1 MIRRSLFKAWHAAA
15 FKRAASN
22 VLGTAVAGA
31 VGISLLLGAQAAYAN
46 LVDLVANGESAEA
59 LSLLAAGTDV
69 DAMLADGSTA
79 LLYAA
84 YNGDAELTKA
94 LLDAGADPDARNEYG
109 SFPLSEAVQSGNVDV
124 VRLLLEHDADPDRG
138 NLEGE
143 TALMVA
149 ARAGNIPAAELLLE
163 HGADVNATESWGG
176 QNALMWASAQ
186 SQPEM
191 MKLLIAHGADLNAHG
206 AARYWD
212 RRIMNEPRPK
222 DMNKGGF
229 NPILYAARQ
238 GCIECVKVLAEA
250 GADLNATDPDRTSA
264 LNLALINLHFDT
276 AAALIEAG
284 ADVNQWD
291 LFGRAPLYNAIDLH
305 TLPTGGRT
313 DIPSEDE
320 LTGYDVA
327 KLLLERGANPNMQLK
342 VRPPYRNAV
351 FDRGADNVLANGAT
365 PLIRAA
371 RAADVESAK
380 LLLEHGAL
388 VDLPNSR
395 GHTPLLIV
403 AGIDWPAAP
412 TRGRFKTEEASID
425 MIQLLLDHGA
435 DINALTGDPARR
447 PITQLTD
454 TERGAGLQPAIRGA
468 GLVDG
473 QTALHA
479 AAKMGWNKIVKFLID
494 KGATQQVVDS
504 SGRTP
509 YDLAMGIY
517 PAAYNAPPSQPILE
531 TAALLREEC
540 LKVDGCVIPEP
551 AIGTATSA
559 E

>member
-1 MIRRSLFKAWHAAA
+1 MKLRTLF
-15 FKRAASN
+15 RATAS
-22 VLGTAVAGA
+22 TGA
-31 VGISLLLGAQAAYAN
+31 LSALLMLGAPLAHAN
-46 LVDLVANGESAEA
+46 LVDLVASGESAEA

-69 DAMLADGSTA
+69 DARLSDGTTA

-84 YNGDAELTKA
+84 YNGDAALAKA
-94 LLDAGADPDARNEYG
+94 LLEAGADPDIGNEYG

-124 VRLLLEHDADPDRG
+124 VRLLLEHEANPNQG

-149 ARAGNIPAAELLLE
+149 ARAGYLDAAKLLLE
-163 HGADVNATESWGG
+163 HGADVNAKESWGG

-186 SQPEM
+186 SQPAM
-191 MKLLIAHGADLNAHG
+191 MKLLIAHGADINAHG

-238 GCIECVKVLAEA
+238 GCVECVNVLVEA
-250 GADLNATDPDRTSA
+250 GANLNATDPDRTSA

-276 AAALIEAG
+276 AAALVEAG

-291 LFGRAPLYNAIDLH
+291 LFGRGPLYNAIDLH

-313 DIPSEDE
+313 DIPSEDK

-403 AGIDWPAAP
+403 SGIDWPSAP
-412 TRGRFKTEEASID
+412 TRGRFKTEAQSIE
-425 MIQLLLDHGA
+425 MIQLLLDNGA

-447 PITQLTD
+447 PATQLSD

-479 AAKMGWNKIVKFLID
+479 AAKMGWNGIVKFLID
-494 KGATQQVVDS
+494 KGAKQQVVDS

-509 YDLAMGIY
+509 FDLAMGIY
-517 PAAYNAPPSQPILE
+517 PAAYNAPPSEPLLD
-531 TAALLREEC
+531 TATLLRDEC
-540 LKVDGCVIPEP
+540 LKVDGCMIPES
-551 AIGTATSA
+551 ILGSATSTR
-559 E
+559 

>member
-1 MIRRSLFKAWHAAA
+1 MKLRKLFKATAAG
-15 FKRAASN
+15 FFRT
-22 VLGTAVAGA
+22 TAAGA
-31 VGISLLLGAQAAYAN
+31 FRGVTVGAVSTLLLAGAPVYAN
-46 LVDLVANGESAEA
+46 LVDLVASGESAEA

-69 DAMLADGSTA
+69 NARLADGSTA

-84 YNGDAELTKA
+84 YNGNAELTKA
-94 LLDAGADPDARNEYG
+94 LLDAGADPNVGNEYG

-124 VRLLLEHDADPDRG
+124 IRLLLEHDANPDQG

-149 ARAGNIPAAELLLE
+149 ARAGNLDAAKLLLE
-163 HGADVNATESWGG
+163 HGADVNAKESWGG

-191 MKLLIAHGADLNAHG
+191 MKLLIAHGADLNEHG

-238 GCIECVKVLAEA
+238 GCVECVNVLAGA

-313 DIPSEDE
+313 DIPSEDK
-320 LTGYDVA
+320 LTGIEVA

-371 RAADVESAK
+371 RSADVESAK
-380 LLLEHGAL
+380 LLLDHGAL

-403 AGIDWPAAP
+403 SGIDWPSAP
-412 TRGRFKTEEASID
+412 TRGRFKTEEASIE

-435 DINALTGDPARR
+435 NINALTGDPARR

-479 AAKMGWNKIVKFLID
+479 AAKMGWNRIVKFLID
-494 KGATQQVVDS
+494 NGATQQVVDS

-509 YDLAMGIY
+509 FDLAMGIY
-517 PAAYNAPPSQPILE
+517 PAAYNTPPSEPLLD
-531 TAALLREEC
+531 TAELLREEC

-551 AIGTATSA
+551 ALGTATSA
-559 E
+559 Q

>member
-1 MIRRSLFKAWHAAA
+1 MKIRSSIMA
-15 FKRAASN
+15 
-22 VLGTAVAGA
+22 AGA
-31 VGISLLLGAQAAYAN
+31 VSAMLLAGAQAAFAN
-46 LVDLVANGESAEA
+46 LVDLVANGERAEA
-59 LSLLAAGTDV
+59 LTLLASGTDV
-69 DAMLADGSTA
+69 NVTLGDGSTA

-84 YNGDAELTKA
+84 YNGDAELVAK
-94 LLDAGADPDARNEYG
+94 LLAAGADPNMRNEYG
-109 SFPLSEAVQSGNVDV
+109 SFPLSEAVQNGNVEV
-124 VRLLLEHDADPDRG
+124 IELLLEHAADPNLG

-149 ARAGNIPAAELLLE
+149 ARSGHLAAAELLLD
-163 HGADVNATESWGG
+163 HGADVNAKESWGG

-191 MKLLIAHGADLNAHG
+191 MKLLIAHGADVDEHG
-206 AARYWD
+206 AARLWD

-238 GCIECVKVLAEA
+238 GCIECVKVLSEA
-250 GADLNATDPDRTSA
+250 GADLSATDPDRTSA

-305 TLPTGGRT
+305 TLPVGGRT
-313 DIPSEDE
+313 DIPSEDR
-320 LTGYDVA
+320 LSGYDVA

-351 FDRGADNVLANGAT
+351 FDRGADNVLAEGAT

-371 RAADVESAK
+371 RAADVESVK
-380 LLLEHGAL
+380 LLLENGAL
-388 VDLPNSR
+388 VDLPNAR

-403 AGIDWPAAP
+403 SGIDWPSAP
-412 TRGRFKTEEASID
+412 TRGRYKTEEASIET
-425 MIQLLLDHGA
+425 IKVLLEHGA
-435 DINALTGDPARR
+435 DINAVTGDPARR
-447 PITQLTD
+447 PITQLSD
-454 TERGAGLQPAIRGA
+454 AERGAGLQPAIRGA

-479 AAKMGWNKIVKFLID
+479 AAKMGWNKIIKFLID
-494 KGATQQVVDS
+494 NGAKQQVVDS

-517 PAAYNAPPSQPILE
+517 PAAYNAPPSEPILE
-531 TAALLREEC
+531 TAALLRDEC

-551 AIGTATSA
+551 AIGTTAPA
-559 E
+559 AQ

>member
-1 MIRRSLFKAWHAAA
+1 MKLHTLFKATTKGAFKAA
-15 FKRAASN
+15 FRGA
-22 VLGTAVAGA
+22 TAGA
-31 VGISLLLGAQAAYAN
+31 AVSTLLLAGAPVYAN

-59 LSLLAAGTDV
+59 LSLLASGTDV
-69 DAMLADGSTA
+69 NERLSDGSTA

-84 YNGDAELTKA
+84 YNGNAELTKA
-94 LLDAGADPDARNEYG
+94 LLDAGADANVGNEYG
-109 SFPLSEAVQSGNVDV
+109 SFPLSEAVQNGNVDV
-124 VRLLLEHDADPDRG
+124 IRLLLEHGANPDQG

-149 ARAGNIPAAELLLE
+149 ARAGNLDAAKLLLD
-163 HGADVNATESWGG
+163 HGADVNAKESWGG

-191 MKLLIAHGADLNAHG
+191 MKLLIAHGADLNEHG

-238 GCIECVKVLAEA
+238 GCVECVNVLAEA

-313 DIPSEDE
+313 DIPSEDT
-320 LTGYDVA
+320 LTGIDVA

-342 VRPPYRNAV
+342 VRPPYRNAI

-380 LLLEHGAL
+380 LLLDHGAL

-403 AGIDWPAAP
+403 SGIDWPSAP
-412 TRGRFKTEEASID
+412 TRGRFKTEEASIE

-435 DINALTGDPARR
+435 NINALTGDPARR

-454 TERGAGLQPAIRGA
+454 AERGAGLQPAIRGA

-479 AAKMGWNKIVKFLID
+479 AAKMGWNRIVKFLID
-494 KGATQQVVDS
+494 NGATQQVVDT

-509 YDLAMGIY
+509 FDLAMGIY
-517 PAAYNAPPSQPILE
+517 PA
-531 TAALLREEC
+531 
-540 LKVDGCVIPEP
+540 
-551 AIGTATSA
+551 
-559 E
+559 

>member
-1 MIRRSLFKAWHAAA
+1 MKLRILATTM
-15 FKRAASN
+15 
-22 VLGTAVAGA
+22 LLAGA
-31 VGISLLLGAQAAYAN
+31 PAVQAEA
-46 LVDLVANGESAEA
+46 LVDLVAGGERAEA
-59 LSLLAAGTDV
+59 LTLLAAGTDV
-69 DAMLADGSTA
+69 DATLSDGSTA

-84 YNGDAELTKA
+84 YEGDTELVGK
-94 LLDAGADPDARNEYG
+94 LLAAGADPNRGNEYG
-109 SFPLSEAVQSGNVDV
+109 SFPLSEAVQQGSVEV
-124 VRLLLEHDADPDRG
+124 VALLLEHDADPNQA

-149 ARAGNIPAAELLLE
+149 ARQGDLATARLLLE
-163 HGADVNATESWGG
+163 HGADVNAKEQWGG

-191 MKLLIAHGADLNAHG
+191 MKLLIAAGANLDEHG
-206 AARYWD
+206 AARLWD

-229 NPILYAARQ
+229 NPLLYAARQ
-238 GCIECVKVLAEA
+238 GCIECVQVLAEA
-250 GADLNATDPDRTSA
+250 GADLNATDPDRISP

-291 LFGRAPLYNAIDLH
+291 LFGRAPLYNALDLH
-305 TLPTGGRT
+305 TLPVGGRT
-313 DIPSEDE
+313 DIPSEDK

-327 KLLLERGANPNMQLK
+327 KMLLERGANPNMQLK

-351 FDRGADNVLANGAT
+351 FDRGSDNVLAEGAT

-371 RAADVESAK
+371 RAADVESVE

-388 VDLPNSR
+388 VDLPNAR

-403 AGIDWPAAP
+403 AGIDWPSAP
-412 TRGRFKTEEASID
+412 TRGRYKTEEQSIET
-425 MIQLLLDHGA
+425 IKVLLEHGA
-435 DINALTGDPARR
+435 DINAVTGDPARR
-447 PITQLTD
+447 PITQLSD
-454 TERGAGLQPAIRGA
+454 AERGAGLQPAIRGA

-494 KGATQQVVDS
+494 NGATQQVADS
-504 SGRTP
+504 VGRTP
-509 YDLAMGIY
+509 YDLAMGIF
-517 PAAYNAPPSQPILE
+517 PAAYNAPPSTPILD

-540 LKVDGCVIPEP
+540 LKVDGCVVPE
-551 AIGTATSA
+551 AIGTAQQ
-559 E
+559 

>member
-1 MIRRSLFKAWHAAA
+1 MKVRTLVS
-15 FKRAASN
+15 
-22 VLGTAVAGA
+22 AV
-31 VGISLLLGAQAAYAN
+31 LLLGINAVHAQN
-46 LVDLVANGESAEA
+46 LADLVADGERAQA
-59 LSLLAAGTDV
+59 LTLLAAGTDV
-69 DAMLADGSTA
+69 NALQSDGSSA

-84 YNGDAELTKA
+84 YNGDAELVEQ
-94 LLDAGADPDARNEYG
+94 LLDAGADPNLRNEYG
-109 SFPLSEAVQSGNVDV
+109 SFPLSEAVQQGSVEV
-124 VRLLLEHDADPDRG
+124 IELLLEHDADPAVS

-149 ARAGNIPAAELLLE
+149 ARSGHLAAAELLIE
-163 HGADVNATESWGG
+163 HGADVNAKEAWGG
-176 QNALMWASAQ
+176 QSPLMWAAAQ

-191 MKLLIAHGADLNAHG
+191 MKLLIAAGANLDEHG
-206 AARYWD
+206 AARLWD

-229 NPILYAARQ
+229 NPLLYAARQ
-238 GCIECVKVLAEA
+238 GCTECVKVLADA
-250 GADLNATDPDRTSA
+250 GADLNATDPDRISA

-276 AAALIEAG
+276 AAVLIEAG

-305 TLPTGGRT
+305 TLPVGGRT
-313 DIPSEDE
+313 DIPSEDK
-320 LTGYDVA
+320 LTGYDIA
-327 KLLLERGANPNMQLK
+327 KMLLERGANPNMQLK

-351 FDRGADNVLANGAT
+351 FDRGSDNVLAEGAT

-371 RAADVESAK
+371 RAADTESVK

-388 VDLPNSR
+388 VDLPNAR

-403 AGIDWPAAP
+403 AGIDWPSAP
-412 TRGRFKTEEASID
+412 TRGRYKTEQESIET
-425 MIQLLLDHGA
+425 MRVLLEHGA

-447 PITQLTD
+447 PNTELSD
-454 TERGAGLQPAIRGA
+454 AERGAGLQPAIRGA

-479 AAKMGWNKIVKFLID
+479 AAKMGWNEIVKFLID
-494 KGATQQVVDS
+494 NGAAQQVVDS

-509 YDLAMGIY
+509 YDLAMGIF
-517 PAAYNAPPSQPILE
+517 PAAYNAPPSEPILD

-540 LKVDGCVIPEP
+540 LKVDGCTVPELLGAEAAAP
-551 AIGTATSA
+551 SA
-559 E
+559 QQ